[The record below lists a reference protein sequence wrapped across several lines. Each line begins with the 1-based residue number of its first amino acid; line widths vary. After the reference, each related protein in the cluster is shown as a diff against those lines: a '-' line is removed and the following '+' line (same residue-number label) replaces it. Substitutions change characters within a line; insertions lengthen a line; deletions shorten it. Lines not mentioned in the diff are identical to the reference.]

1 MFVHE
6 QVGAL
11 QLHSHSQSSTPSTSR
26 SSSYRSDRTDQDR
39 EAGRS
44 PNPVALRLKRSHK
57 AETGSG
63 EFLMFGRPRRQF
75 RKVKVE
81 PASENEDQPESTSRR
96 RSALSPSPLKLVS
109 SPQESLA
116 AKWISVVGPA
126 SFNLYPLGSWI
137 KFAWAHVGCDA
148 YLDLAVDY
156 ALSAITA
163 FRKEDQTNFIKLS
176 AIGGRAVRSLRQA
189 IMRGTKSVDV
199 YVAVMLH
206 YAAEVS
212 RFNPTIEG
220 TS

>member
-6 QVGAL
+6 QLGAL
-11 QLHSHSQSSTPSTSR
+11 QLPSHSQTSTPSTSR

-44 PNPVALRLKRSHK
+44 PNPVTLRLNRSHK

-81 PASENEDQPESTSRR
+81 PASENEDQPESSRQ
-96 RSALSPSPLKLVS
+96 RSALSPSSLKFIS

-126 SFNLYPLGSWI
+126 SLSLYPLGSWI

-163 FRKEDQTNFIKLS
+163 FRKEDQSDFVKIS
-176 AIGGRAVRSLRQA
+176 SIGGRAVRSLRQA
-189 IMRGTKSVDV
+189 IMRGTKTIDV

-212 RFNPTIEG
+212 RFIPVIEG